1 MPFKKVQISL
11 LVTALCFL
19 VLPLHPAG
27 LFAEEPATDQP
38 AADQNEEDISV
49 YHAAP
54 ITVTAEKREEN
65 IQEVPV
71 SVTAFSETQIED
83 AGIADVGELQTYIP
97 NLSDFHFGPR
107 GGSESHLLIRGV
119 GSLLGDSSVGFYV
132 DDVSYLSGVS
142 FNMTDFYDIERIE
155 FLRGPQ
161 GTLYGRNA
169 LGGVINIITKKP
181 TNDFDVRAGLSFGDY
196 DYRKYHARL
205 NVPVVMDKL
214 FFSLSGSYSERDGFV
229 ENDLSGETV
238 DFREG
243 FSGRAKLRWMPSDS
257 LDITLGVSGDRIR
270 DGSYAIGPLEE
281 IRENP
286 YHVRHNFTDGYS
298 DADQTREDLRVVY
311 KTPGFTITSI
321 TGLLQHS
328 LESMNDQDFTPNDFA
343 LNDYKKDT
351 DQITQELRFS
361 SPDDNDSPWK
371 WIGGAYLYRKDMNID
386 FDDIFRPDAYNFMS
400 GGALSPLGLE
410 IESHD
415 ILTGDI
421 DTYGGALFGQVT
433 YTVFDK
439 LDLTA
444 GIRLEY
450 EKSEAK
456 LRGDREVVIGGPGAP
471 MLPLYLADPVAGPQ
485 LAPLVYEGPTS
496 RIDEDV
502 DYSEW
507 LPKFTVAYHLDEDVM
522 TYATAAK
529 GFRSG
534 GFNMYL
540 QGSDD
545 PDDLIYGPEYSWNYE
560 LGIKSGWFDNRLIAN
575 AAVFYIDYEDQQV
588 LQLIGASQTITRNA
602 AKSTSKGFEIELAAK
617 PVQGLELIAN
627 YGYTDAA
634 FDEYRDPKAGVVYDD
649 NKVLMVPEHDY
660 LLAAQYRYALN
671 PSLTLFSRVELH
683 GVGEL
688 YWDYANSEKQGA
700 YELVNARI
708 GAEFEH
714 FDVYF
719 WVKNLFEQ
727 EYETIA
733 FEFPLL
739 GWLAQP
745 GNPRTIGLTLNG
757 RF

>member
-1 MPFKKVQISL
+1 MPFKKVQMSV
-11 LVTALCFL
+11 LVTALCFI
-19 VLPLHPAG
+19 VLLLQSAG
-27 LFAEEPATDQP
+27 LFAEETSVDQDAGDTP
-38 AADQNEEDISV
+38 V
-49 YHAAP
+49 YYSKP

-83 AGIADVGELQTYIP
+83 AGITDVGELQTYIP

-196 DYRKYHARL
+196 NYWKYRARL

-214 FFSLSGSYSERDGFV
+214 FFSLSGSYSERDGYV
-229 ENDLSGETV
+229 TNDLTGDTV
-238 DFREG
+238 DDREG
-243 FSGRAKLRWMPSDS
+243 LSGRAKLHWMPSDS
-257 LDITLGVSGDRIR
+257 LDITLGISGDRIR

-286 YHVRHNFTDGYS
+286 YHVRHDFTGGYS
-298 DADQTREDLRVVY
+298 NADQTREDLRVVY
-311 KTPGFTITSI
+311 KTPGFTVTSI

-328 LESMNDQDFTPNDFA
+328 LESMNDQDFTANDFFI
-343 LNDYKKDT
+343 NDYKKDT
-351 DQITQELRFS
+351 DQMTQELRFS
-361 SPDDNDSPWK
+361 SPDDSDSPLK
-371 WIGGAYLYRKDMNID
+371 WIGGTYLYRKDVKND
-386 FDDIFRPDAYNFMS
+386 FDDIMRPDAYDFFS
-400 GGALSPLGLE
+400 GGALSALGLD
-410 IESHD
+410 IESHG
-415 ILTGDI
+415 LLKGDV
-421 DTYGGALFGQVT
+421 DTYGGALFGQAT
-433 YTVFDK
+433 YTLFDK

-444 GIRLEY
+444 GLRLEY
-450 EKSEAK
+450 EKNKAE
-456 LRGDREVVIGGPGAP
+456 LRGDRVVNVSGPGVP
-471 MLPLYLADPVAGPQ
+471 FLPDYLDDPVIGPQ
-485 LAPLVYEGPTS
+485 LAPLLYEGPTS
-496 RIDEDV
+496 RIDEEV

-507 LPKFTVAYHLDEDVM
+507 LPKFTVAYHLEEDVM

-534 GFNMYL
+534 GFNVYL

-560 LGIKSGWFDNRLIAN
+560 LGIKSGWFNNRLIAN
-575 AAVFYIDYEDQQV
+575 AALFYIDYEDQQV

-602 AKSTSKGFEIELAAK
+602 GKSTSKGFEVELAAK

-627 YGYTDAA
+627 YGYTDAT
-634 FDEYRDPKAGVVYDD
+634 FDEYRDPGVGAVYDG
-649 NKVLMVPEHDY
+649 NKVLIVPEHDY
-660 LLAAQYRYALN
+660 LLAAQYRYPLTA
-671 PSLTLFSRVELH
+671 SLTLFSRVELH

-688 YWDYANSEKQGA
+688 YWDYANSEKQGG
-700 YELVNARI
+700 YELVNARV

-714 FDVYF
+714 FDMYF
-719 WVKNLFEQ
+719 WVKNLFDQ

-733 FEFPLL
+733 FEFPVL
-739 GWLAQP
+739 GWLGQP
-745 GNPRTIGLTLNG
+745 GNPRTIGMTLNG

>member
-1 MPFKKVQISL
+1 MPFKKVRMSV

-19 VLPLHPAG
+19 VLLLQSAG
-27 LFAEEPATDQP
+27 LLAEETAVDQK
-38 AADQNEEDISV
+38 NEENISV
-49 YHAAP
+49 YYAKP

-83 AGIADVGELQTYIP
+83 AGITDVGELQTYIP

-142 FNMTDFYDIERIE
+142 FNMADFHDIERIE

-205 NVPVVMDKL
+205 NVPVVRDKL

-229 ENDLSGETV
+229 TNDLTGDTV
-238 DFREG
+238 DDREG
-243 FSGRAKLRWMPSDS
+243 LSGRAKLRWIPSDA
-257 LDITLGVSGDRIR
+257 LDITLGISGDRIR

-286 YHVRHNFTDGYS
+286 YHVRHDFTDGYS

-311 KTPGFTITSI
+311 KTPGFTVTSI

-361 SPDDNDSPWK
+361 SPDDSDSPWK

-386 FDDIFRPDAYNFMS
+386 FDDIFRPDFYNFMS

-410 IESHD
+410 IESHGL
-415 ILTGDI
+415 LTGDM

-444 GIRLEY
+444 GLRLEY
-450 EKSEAK
+450 EKSKAE
-456 LRGDREVVIGGPGAP
+456 LQGDRAVNVSGPGVPFLPDYLDDPVIGPR
-471 MLPLYLADPVAGPQ
+471 
-485 LAPLVYEGPTS
+485 LAPLLYEGPTS

-507 LPKFTVAYHLDEDVM
+507 LPKFTVAYHLKEDVM

-602 AKSTSKGFEIELAAK
+602 GKSTSKGFEVELAAK

-627 YGYTDAA
+627 YGYTDAT
-634 FDEYRDPKAGVVYDD
+634 FDEYRDPAASADYDG

-660 LLAAQYRYALN
+660 LLAAQYRYPLTA
-671 PSLTLFSRVELH
+671 SLTLFSRVELH

-700 YELVNARI
+700 YELVNARV

-719 WVKNLFEQ
+719 WVKNLFDQ

-733 FEFPLL
+733 FEFPML

-745 GNPRTIGLTLNG
+745 GNPRTIGMTLNG